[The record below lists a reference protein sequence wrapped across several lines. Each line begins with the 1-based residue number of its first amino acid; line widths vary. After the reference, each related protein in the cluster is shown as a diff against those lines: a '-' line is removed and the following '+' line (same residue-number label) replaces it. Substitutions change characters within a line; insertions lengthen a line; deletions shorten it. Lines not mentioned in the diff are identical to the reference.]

1 MLRDCLSVFIV
12 GLRKMKFRK
21 KKIDKLLGEILV
33 ERNIITP
40 EQLKEALDIQTRE
53 GGLIGEIIIRNKF
66 ATEEEIAQCISFQYG
81 FPFLPLENYDIP
93 REVTKLVPKNVA
105 QHYCLVPIDKIGDN
119 LTVAMSNPLNVEAA
133 EDLEDITSLNIQ
145 IFVST
150 SSDVRMAIERS
161 YKEG

>member
-1 MLRDCLSVFIV
+1 
-12 GLRKMKFRK
+12 MKFRK

-133 EDLEDITSLNIQ
+133 EDLEDLTSLNIQ